1 VAMTEYMPGGRRRVD
16 RVLAPHFLT
25 GITELS
31 LEEVRA
37 RRVDADQEEADLS
50 YARRLLQ
57 GRIDILRAE
66 QTGRDGAGSLTGQ
79 PHTDTEIV
87 GALSRILGA
96 DSRNDHGLGRYLGS
110 GPTRIG
116 EHRREAERAVADVG
130 GSDLAALDDIEL
142 QEAVDRLV
150 SIEGRVSRTRREV
163 QRVVDTLTQE
173 VARRY
178 MSGEVAVSSA
188 PGPSGT

>member
-1 VAMTEYMPGGRRRVD
+1 MTEYLPGGRRRVD
-16 RVLAPHFLT
+16 RVLGPQFLQDLT
-25 GITELS
+25 GLP
-31 LEEVRA
+31 LEEIRA
-37 RRVDADQEEADLS
+37 RRVDADTEEADLS

-66 QTGRDGAGSLTGQ
+66 LAGRHGDGPLAGQ
-79 PHTDTEIV
+79 PGLPHSDEEIV

-96 DSRNDHGLGRYLGS
+96 ESRSDHGMGRYLGAQ
-110 GPTRIG
+110 PTRIG

-130 GSDLAALDDIEL
+130 GSDLAALEELELLEAIE
-142 QEAVDRLV
+142 RLV
-150 SIEGRVSRTRREV
+150 SIEVRVSRTRREV

-178 MSGEVAVSSA
+178 MSGEVAVGSTVE
-188 PGPSGT
+188 PGA